1 MPSLTSHLIH
11 LEPLELNAATQHPF
25 LGAAATSSLPLADLT
40 RWLGQDRLYALAYVN
55 FIGALLSKAAIPST
69 VYREASPEWR
79 AADLLIDCLTN
90 IRTELKLFEETA
102 EAEGWLEEICE
113 AQPSIQTKAYQNL
126 FAGAASPSQPL
137 LVGLAVLWSTEECY
151 LRAWKYASSKMDHGL
166 KPKDKDV
173 MQRVFIP
180 NWSCPEFEALVRRL
194 GALVNKFGQA
204 YEEGGWEWQECE
216 NAWRQV
222 LHAEKEFW
230 PIIERSE

>member
-1 MPSLTSHLIH
+1 MPSLTAHLIH

-25 LGAAATSSLPLADLT
+25 LAAAATSSLPLSELK

-55 FIGALLSKAAIPST
+55 FIGSLLSKAAISSSPDRVAT
-69 VYREASPEWR
+69 PEWR

-90 IRTELKLFEETA
+90 IRTELKMFEETA
-102 EAEGWLEEICE
+102 ETEGWLEEICNV
-113 AQPSIQTKAYQNL
+113 QPSIQTRAYQTL
-126 FAGAASPSQPL
+126 FAGAAAPSQPL
-137 LVGLAVLWSTEECY
+137 LVGLTVLWATEECY
-151 LRAWKYASSKMDHGL
+151 LRSWKYASSKMDHGL

-204 YEEGGWEWQECE
+204 YDEEGWEWRECE
-216 NAWRQV
+216 NWWKQI
-222 LHAEKEFW
+222 LWAEKEFW
-230 PIIERSE
+230 PTMAEQK